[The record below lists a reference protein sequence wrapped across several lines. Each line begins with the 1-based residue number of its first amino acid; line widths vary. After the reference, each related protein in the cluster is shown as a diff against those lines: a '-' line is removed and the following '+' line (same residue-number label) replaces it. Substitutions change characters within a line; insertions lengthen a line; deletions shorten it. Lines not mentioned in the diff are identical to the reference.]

1 MSLPK
6 PPTFKSSRAPEPTPE
21 QIETPQTDGTSTA
34 NSLDEAAHLDGFI
47 MPDVEAFED
56 HTPDAPILIGED
68 GEPIEP
74 DPDPVQIDKDAFFE
88 VFCMAFDMPAM
99 MIPGFEPFG
108 VQEGERKKARA
119 ASDSFHRLLEIYYPS
134 ALTPNSETLA
144 LLFAAAP
151 FIVGK
156 VMVVK
161 DLMRLQ
167 KMARI
172 EAQRPSQPQPDS
184 ESKQPPAQPS
194 ELQEWKM
201 PDQELA
207 A

>member
-1 MSLPK
+1 M
-6 PPTFKSSRAPEPTPE
+6 
-21 QIETPQTDGTSTA
+21 QI
-34 NSLDEAAHLDGFI
+34 
-47 MPDVEAFED
+47 
-56 HTPDAPILIGED
+56 
-68 GEPIEP
+68 
-74 DPDPVQIDKDAFFE
+74 
-88 VFCMAFDMPAM
+88 
-99 MIPGFEPFG
+99 FG
-108 VQEGERKKARA
+108 IQADERKKARA
-119 ASDSFHRLLEIYYPS
+119 ASDAFHRLLEIYYPS

-172 EAQRPSQPQPDS
+172 EARQKPAQPRPDS
-184 ESKQPPAQPS
+184 EMKQPPAQPQ

-201 PDQELA
+201 PDQEIA